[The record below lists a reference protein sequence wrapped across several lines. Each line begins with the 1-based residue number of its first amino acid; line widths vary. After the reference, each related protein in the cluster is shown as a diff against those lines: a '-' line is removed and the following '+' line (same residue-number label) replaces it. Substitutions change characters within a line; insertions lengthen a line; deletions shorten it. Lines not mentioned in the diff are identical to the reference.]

1 MSKFYWWRRTSK
13 KKKLNPKDA
22 HKLKPFLLQQI
33 EHGDFDESDYKRQ
46 ANEEFKKRDKE
57 LAAFVEAYQGK
68 DPKEDYRYGDIERK
82 YRKRYNLLMK
92 DYDWEEGCI
101 LFDLKNALIEYFEID
116 VWDRVLAESFKQ
128 DISGAKSFYFLYS
141 AVSKK
146 QLLKTNNT
154 QHA

>member
-1 MSKFYWWRRTSK
+1 MSKFYWWRRTPK

-57 LAAFVEAYQGK
+57 LAAFRESYQGK
-68 DPKEDYRYGDIERK
+68 DPKEDYRYSHIERK

-116 VWDRVLAESFKQ
+116 VWDKVLAESFKQ

-141 AVSKK
+141 TVSKE

>member
-22 HKLKPFLLQQI
+22 HMLKPFLLQQI
-33 EHGDFDESDYKRQ
+33 EHGDFDHSDYKRQ
-46 ANEEFKKRDKE
+46 ADEELMRCDRDLKE
-57 LAAFVEAYQGK
+57 FCEAYKGR
-68 DPKEDYRYGDIERK
+68 DPKEDHRYGEIERK
-82 YRKRYNLLMK
+82 YRKRYNLLMD
-92 DYDWEEGCI
+92 DYSYDEGSI
-101 LFDLKNALIEYFEID
+101 LLDLKNALIEYFEID
-116 VWDRVLAESFKQ
+116 VWDKVLAESFKQ

-141 AVSKK
+141 AVSKE